1 MKLHHILFCAALA
14 ITSATIAK
22 ANDIV
27 VTASTAASVSPGLLL
42 KPDAALELSAGESVT
57 LFGPNG
63 PVEVKGPHSGKA
75 GDAVGASSAKS
86 SAISSLVKRRKR
98 ISC

>member
-14 ITSATIAK
+14 VAAAPVAK
-22 ANDIV
+22 AADIV

-42 KPDAALELSAGESVT
+42 KPDASLELAAGESVT

-63 PVEVKGPHSGKA
+63 PVKVTGPHSGS
-75 GDAVGASSAKS
+75 VGAADS
-86 SAISSLVKRRKR
+86 
-98 ISC
+98 